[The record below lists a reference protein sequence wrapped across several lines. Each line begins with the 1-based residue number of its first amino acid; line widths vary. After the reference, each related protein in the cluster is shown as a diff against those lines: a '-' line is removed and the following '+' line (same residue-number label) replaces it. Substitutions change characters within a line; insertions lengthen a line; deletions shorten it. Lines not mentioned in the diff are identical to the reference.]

1 VWRMREGVLHAMPLD
16 QVIYRGAPYG
26 ALLIPLFMPFTRTLR
41 PSGDRGT
48 VPIDGYHDATFEE
61 KMERERRYGE
71 VFNVQALGNGYL
83 LTVEFPRRVPP
94 SAMKDELRIADEMP
108 DYDYDLALRDSV
120 FVVQGHVTDPNL
132 RKLAA
137 VSPAFP
143 PDFVTNVELP
153 TPVSA
158 FKHRFRG
165 KNLEVVLLK

>member
-1 VWRMREGVLHAMPLD
+1 
-16 QVIYRGAPYG
+16 
-26 ALLIPLFMPFTRTLR
+26 
-41 PSGDRGT
+41 
-48 VPIDGYHDATFEE
+48 
-61 KMERERRYGE
+61 
-71 VFNVQALGNGYL
+71 
-83 LTVEFPRRVPP
+83 
-94 SAMKDELRIADEMP
+94 
-108 DYDYDLALRDSV
+108 
-120 FVVQGHVTDPNL
+120 VVQGHVTDPNL